1 MEANFCF
8 ILGFKG
14 RNCQENID
22 DCGGNLCKNGGRCVD
37 GVNTYTCQCPAN
49 WQGGYCL
56 EDVDECSLN
65 NPCQNHGTCQNTEG
79 GYECICVNGFIGKNC
94 EENKDDCA
102 GSPCL
107 NGGTCHD
114 KVGRYECEC
123 PLGKTGLLCHLE
135 DECLRNP
142 CNPGARCDT
151 NPVTGQRTCTCPP
164 GYTGTTCEEDIDECA
179 GVATPCEHEG
189 QCVNTPGSYTCRC
202 PQVRW
207 CGAWC
212 TC

>member
-1 MEANFCF
+1 M
-8 ILGFKG
+8 
-14 RNCQENID
+14 
-22 DCGGNLCKNGGRCVD
+22 D

-49 WQGGYCL
+49 WQGRYCL
-56 EDVDECSLN
+56 EDVDECTLN

-189 QCVNTPGSYTCRC
+189 VCVNTPGSYKCRC
-202 PQVRW
+202 PQVRVINCLVLNTYHAIAGIYW
-207 CGAWC
+207 S
-212 TC
+212 